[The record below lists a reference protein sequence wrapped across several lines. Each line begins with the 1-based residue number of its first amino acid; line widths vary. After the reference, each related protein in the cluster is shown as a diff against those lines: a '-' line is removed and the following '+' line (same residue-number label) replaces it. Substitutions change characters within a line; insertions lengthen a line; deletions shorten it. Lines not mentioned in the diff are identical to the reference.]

1 LFDTTPLEGGTI
13 DVDVQVAKDVV
24 AVFQQHT

>member
-1 LFDTTPLEGGTI
+1 MPLEGGTI
-13 DVDVQVAKDVV
+13 DVDVQIAKDVV